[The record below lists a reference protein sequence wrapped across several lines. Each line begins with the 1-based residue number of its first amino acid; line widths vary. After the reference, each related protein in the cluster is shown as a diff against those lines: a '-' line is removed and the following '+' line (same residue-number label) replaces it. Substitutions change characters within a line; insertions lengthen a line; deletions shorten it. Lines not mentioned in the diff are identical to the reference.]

1 MFGLQ
6 SHHIRMTGHS
16 EVRPSVYIP
25 MVYEKIAAEPVQWEY
40 HVLTVDA
47 REAPLPDAGQLNAL
61 GKEGWVLVSLLDERA
76 SGRGGLVYYYFVRR
90 AEDRGQ

>member
-6 SHHIRMTGHS
+6 PHRIRMAEHP

-25 MVYEKIAAEPVQWEY
+25 MVYEKIAPEPVHWEY

-47 REAPLPDAGQLNAL
+47 REEPLPGAEQLNEL
-61 GKEGWVLVSLLDERA
+61 GKQGWVLVSLLDERA
-76 SGRGGLVYYYFVRR
+76 SGRGGLVYYYFARR
-90 AEDRGQ
+90 AED